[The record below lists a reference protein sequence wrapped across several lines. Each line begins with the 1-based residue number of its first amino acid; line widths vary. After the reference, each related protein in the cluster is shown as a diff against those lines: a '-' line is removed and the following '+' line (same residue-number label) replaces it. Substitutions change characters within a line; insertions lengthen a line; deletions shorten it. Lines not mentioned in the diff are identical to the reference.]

1 MRTRILAALLL
12 VLAFSTA
19 CSGGGGTSSAGSVPR
34 PVRGGQNLI
43 TEGEIAELGQG
54 LESAFDIVERLR
66 PTMLRSRAATFG
78 TSQAGEAIAVI
89 AYVDDVRL
97 GETGN
102 LRTVPRLQVR
112 EIRYVNA
119 TDATQ
124 RWGTGHGSGVI
135 QVISRK

>member
-1 MRTRILAALLL
+1 MRTRILATLLL
-12 VLAFSTA
+12 AGFAVA
-19 CSGGGGTSSAGSVPR
+19 CSGGTGASSAGGAPR
-34 PVRGGQNLI
+34 PARGGQNLI

-54 LESAFDIVERLR
+54 LENAFDIVERLR

-78 TSQAGEAIAVI
+78 TSQTGEAIAVI

-97 GETGN
+97 GDTSN
-102 LRTVPRLQVR
+102 LRTVPRLQIR

-135 QVISRK
+135 QVISRR